1 MQDWI
6 SARGAKVVPATVL
19 KSLSTRSDRRG
30 LLQFGS
36 QLAAIAAA
44 IALVV
49 FLAPSLWAVVPF
61 AALGIL
67 LNCLY
72 AGQHETSH
80 RTAFRAR
87 WLNDGVGAFIGFL
100 SIYPARWDRYFHF
113 AHHRHTQDP
122 ARDPELLSRGPYTP
136 MSYALY
142 IMGFTYWYARARNT
156 LRISFGRL
164 PTYSDT
170 YLTAT
175 QRDEVIA
182 EARWHLAGYAAILLL
197 SLGLQSWFAVTFWL
211 APMMLFKW
219 VHNMQNTGEHTCLTH
234 EQDTLRNTRTLRG
247 PAVVRWL
254 VWNMSYHTAHHTFP
268 GIPFHNLP
276 ALNREIQT
284 RLGEPLPGASYLGA
298 QVEIATTLLR
308 DGDRMEVVA

>member
-6 SARGAKVVPATVL
+6 SARGAKVVPAPVL
-19 KSLSTRSDRRG
+19 KSLSTRSDLRG
-30 LLQFGS
+30 LVQLGS
-36 QLAAIAAA
+36 QVAA
-44 IALVV
+44 IALCIALMEV
-49 FLAPSLWAVVPF
+49 LMPRLWAVLPF

-87 WLNDGVGAFIGFL
+87 WLNDWVGAAIGFL

-136 MSYALY
+136 TAYALY
-142 IMGFTYWYARARNT
+142 VIGITYWYARARNT
-156 LRISFGRL
+156 VRISLGRL
-164 PTYSDT
+164 PAYAT
-170 YLTAT
+170 YLTAE
-175 QRDEVIA
+175 QRHEVMI
-182 EARWHLAGYAAILLL
+182 EARWHLAGYAAILAL
-197 SLGLQSWFAVTFWL
+197 SLAFHSWAAVTCWL

-219 VHNMQNTGEHTCLTH
+219 VHNLQNTGEHTCLTH

-247 PAVVRWL
+247 PWLVRWL

-268 GIPFHNLP
+268 GIPFFALP
-276 ALNREIQT
+276 ELNREIQT
-284 RLGEPLPGASYLGA
+284 RLGEPLPGAGYIGA
-298 QVEIATTLLR
+298 QVEITTTLLR
-308 DGDRMEVVA
+308 DGDRMEVAA

>member
-6 SARGAKVVPATVL
+6 SARGAKVVPPQVL
-19 KSLSTRSDRRG
+19 KSLSTRSDARG
-30 LLQFGS
+30 LLQLGS
-36 QLAAIAAA
+36 QLAAIG
-44 IALVV
+44 ISIVLIGW
-49 FLAPSLWAVVPF
+49 LWPSLWAVLPF
-61 AALGIL
+61 AALGIV

-87 WLNDGVGAFIGFL
+87 WLNDWVGAAIGFL

-136 MSYALY
+136 SSYFFY
-142 IMGFTYWYARARNT
+142 IIGITYWWARARNT
-156 LRISFGRL
+156 VRIATGRL
-164 PTYSDT
+164 PAYAT
-170 YLTAT
+170 YLTEP
-175 QRDEVIA
+175 QRREVML
-182 EARWHLAGYAAILLL
+182 EARCHLAGYAAILAV
-197 SLGLQSWFAVTFWL
+197 SLAFHSWAAVIFWL

-247 PAVVRWL
+247 PWLVRWL

-268 GIPFHNLP
+268 GIPFFALP
-276 ALNREIQT
+276 ELNREIQT
-284 RLGEPLPGASYLGA
+284 RLGENLPGATYIGA

-308 DGDRMEVVA
+308 DGDRMEIPA

>member
-6 SARGAKVVPATVL
+6 SARGAKVVPAPVL
-19 KSLSTRSDRRG
+19 KSLSTRSDLRG
-30 LLQFGS
+30 LVQLGS
-36 QLAAIAAA
+36 QLLA
-44 IALVV
+44 IALCIV
-49 FLAPSLWAVVPF
+49 LMEMLMPRLWALLPF

-87 WLNDGVGAFIGFL
+87 WLNDWVGAAIGFL

-113 AHHRHTQDP
+113 AHHRNTQDP
-122 ARDPELLSRGPYTP
+122 ARDPELLSRGAYTP
-136 MSYALY
+136 ASYALY
-142 IMGFTYWYARARNT
+142 IVGVTYWYARARNT
-156 LRISFGRL
+156 ARIATGRL
-164 PTYSDT
+164 PAYSLS
-170 YLTAT
+170 YLTPE
-175 QRDEVIA
+175 QRHEVML
-182 EARWHLAGYAAILLL
+182 EARWHLAGYGAILAL
-197 SLGLQSWFAVTFWL
+197 SLALHSWAAVTFWL

-219 VHNMQNTGEHTCLTH
+219 VHNLQNTGEHTCLTH

-247 PAVVRWL
+247 PWLVRWL

-268 GIPFHNLP
+268 GIPFFALP
-276 ALNREIQT
+276 ELNREIQT
-284 RLGEPLPGASYLGA
+284 RLGEPLPGAGYIGA

-308 DGDRMEVVA
+308 DGDRMEVPA

>member
-1 MQDWI
+1 MQDWM

-19 KSLSTRSDRRG
+19 KTLSTRSDARG
-30 LLQFGS
+30 LLQLGS
-36 QLAAIAAA
+36 QLAAIALC
-44 IALVV
+44 IALIEV
-49 FLAPSLWAVVPF
+49 LAPSLWVALPF

-87 WLNDGVGAFIGFL
+87 WLNDWVGAAIGFL

-136 MSYALY
+136 VSYAVY
-142 IMGFTYWYARARNT
+142 VVGITYWYARARNT
-156 LRISFGRL
+156 VRIAVGRL
-164 PTYSDT
+164 PSYAY
-170 YLTAT
+170 YLSAE
-175 QRDEVIA
+175 QRHEVMI
-182 EARWHLAGYAAILLL
+182 EARFHLAGYAAILAV
-197 SLGLQSWFAVTFWL
+197 SLALHAWAAVIFWL

-219 VHNMQNTGEHTCLTH
+219 VHNLQNTGEHTCLTH

-247 PAVVRWL
+247 PWLVRWL

-268 GIPFHNLP
+268 GIPFFALP
-276 ALNREIQT
+276 DLNREIQT
-284 RLGEPLPGASYLGA
+284 RLGETLPGASYIGA

-308 DGDRMEVVA
+308 DGDRMEAVA

>member
-1 MQDWI
+1 MEDWV
-6 SARGAKVVPATVL
+6 SARGAKVVPGAVL
-19 KSLSTRSDRRG
+19 KTLSTRSDLRG
-30 LLQFGS
+30 LLQLGS
-36 QLAAIAAA
+36 QLAAIALCIAA
-44 IALVV
+44 IEL
-49 FLAPSLWAVVPF
+49 LAPSLWVVLPF

-80 RTAFRAR
+80 RTAFRSR
-87 WLNDGVGAFIGFL
+87 RLNDWVGAGIGFL

-142 IMGFTYWYARARNT
+142 VMGFTYWYARARNT
-156 LRISFGRL
+156 LRIASGRL
-164 PTYSDT
+164 PAYAY
-170 YLTAT
+170 YLNEP
-175 QRDEVIA
+175 QRHEVMI
-182 EARWHLAGYAAILLL
+182 EARWHLVGYGAILLL
-197 SLGLQSWFAVTFWL
+197 SLGLHSWAAVTFWL
-211 APMMLFKW
+211 APMMIFKW
-219 VHNMQNTGEHTCLTH
+219 VHNLQNTGEHTCLTH

-268 GIPFHNLP
+268 GIPFFALP
-276 ALNREIQT
+276 ALNHEIQT
-284 RLGEPLPGASYLGA
+284 RLGEPLPGASYVGA
-298 QVEIATTLLR
+298 QVHIATTLLR
-308 DGDRMEVVA
+308 DGDRMEVPA

>member
-1 MQDWI
+1 MQDWM
-6 SARGAKVVPATVL
+6 SARGAKVVPGTVL
-19 KSLSTRSDRRG
+19 KSLSTRSDLRG
-30 LLQFGS
+30 LIQLGS
-36 QLAAIAAA
+36 QLAAIALC
-44 IALVV
+44 IALMEV
-49 FLAPSLWAVVPF
+49 LMPRLWAVLPF

-87 WLNDGVGAFIGFL
+87 WLNDWVGAAIGFL

-136 MSYALY
+136 TSYALY
-142 IMGFTYWYARARNT
+142 IVGITYWYARARNT
-156 LRISFGRL
+156 VRIAGGLL
-164 PTYSDT
+164 PDYSTT
-170 YLTAT
+170 YLTPE
-175 QRDEVIA
+175 QRHEVMI
-182 EARWHLAGYAAILLL
+182 EARWHLAGYAAILAL
-197 SLGLQSWFAVTFWL
+197 SLAFHSWAAVTCWL

-219 VHNMQNTGEHTCLTH
+219 VHNLQNTGEHTCLTH

-247 PAVVRWL
+247 PWLVRWL

-268 GIPFHNLP
+268 GIPFFALP
-276 ALNREIQT
+276 DLNREIQT
-284 RLGEPLPGASYLGA
+284 RLGEPLPGATYIGA

-308 DGDRMEVVA
+308 DGDRMEAVA

>member
-1 MQDWI
+1 MPRLW
-6 SARGAKVVPATVL
+6 
-19 KSLSTRSDRRG
+19 
-30 LLQFGS
+30 
-36 QLAAIAAA
+36 AAI
-44 IALVV
+44 
-49 FLAPSLWAVVPF
+49 PF

-87 WLNDGVGAFIGFL
+87 WLNDWVGAAIGFL

-136 MSYALY
+136 TSYALY
-142 IMGFTYWYARARNT
+142 IVGITYWYARARNT
-156 LRISFGRL
+156 LRIARGQL
-164 PTYSDT
+164 PAYAT
-170 YLTAT
+170 YLSAE
-175 QRDEVIA
+175 QRHEVMI
-182 EARWHLAGYAAILLL
+182 EARWHLAGYAAILAL
-197 SLGLQSWFAVTFWL
+197 SLAFHSWAAVAFWL

-219 VHNMQNTGEHTCLTH
+219 VHNLQNTGEHTCLTH

-247 PAVVRWL
+247 PWLVRWL

-268 GIPFHNLP
+268 GIPFFALP
-276 ALNREIQT
+276 DLNREIQT
-284 RLGEPLPGASYLGA
+284 RLGEPLPGAGYIGA

-308 DGDRMEVVA
+308 DGDRMELVA